1 MTIEKRPELTPE
13 QIARLEKLL
22 ASMPPQLPDD
32 AEMRFGDIAE
42 GTSEE
47 SAAEAWGHYGVP
59 HNQPLT
65 KGQYV
70 AWFEAKATC
79 GEG

>member
-1 MTIEKRPELTPE
+1 MTIEKRPALTTE

-32 AEMRFGDIAE
+32 AEMRFVDIAE
-42 GTSEE
+42 GMSEE
-47 SAAEAWGHYGVP
+47 SAAEAWDHYGVP
-59 HNQPLT
+59 HDQPIT

-70 AWFEAKATC
+70 EWFKATPDC
-79 GEG
+79 DEG

>member
-1 MTIEKRPELTPE
+1 MTIEKRPALTTE

-42 GTSEE
+42 GMSEE
-47 SAAEAWGHYGVP
+47 AAAEAWGHYGVP

-70 AWFEAKATC
+70 AWFTTTSNG
-79 GEG
+79 GE